1 MTGQGTA
8 RRTAAIMSAGT
19 ARSAPAGVEVHALHA
34 EAMPGERGGGG
45 DVRLVGR
52 DGQAAAHV
60 VGRGRPAAIDE
71 QVAAADGIEAE
82 LADAGRGF
90 DVLADERLG
99 VAAADDRQEQQG
111 VRFGGE
117 LAGRA
122 REQHDGPVGAL
133 ADEGGRE
140 VHGALRDEAASKQ
153 DGVDRGKGGV
163 GHPGEVVR
171 RAGVVGI
178 NEHGQSLAAGSAVGF
193 EGGNPPG

>member
-1 MTGQGTA
+1 M
-8 RRTAAIMSAGT
+8 
-19 ARSAPAGVEVHALHA
+19 
-34 EAMPGERGGGG
+34 
-45 DVRLVGR
+45 
-52 DGQAAAHV
+52 
-60 VGRGRPAAIDE
+60 
-71 QVAAADGIEAE
+71 
-82 LADAGRGF
+82 F
-90 DVLADERLG
+90 ADERLG
-99 VAAADDRQEQQG
+99 VPSADDREEQQG

-117 LAGRA
+117 LAGCA
-122 REQHDGPVGAL
+122 GKQHDGPVGAL